1 MLGRLCFALIVL
13 FWVAMNVLLWQAEF
27 GPGRKMGSAVPERMV
42 WEKILTAPDDSSME
56 IRRNGRRIGYCRW
69 LPTPSGASLN
79 RRLGQV
85 ESLPEGMVSEI
96 SGYTVSLEGNVL
108 IQEPSVHLKFSVRV
122 QLATNRT
129 WQTFALRIGV
139 RPGAW
144 EIHANATNETVALRW
159 EEGKASW
166 ERTFTFTELRDPR
179 MLVSELEGPVAVALT
194 GLLSSW
200 PKPGE
205 ASSALVWQARTDWL
219 KVSGARVRAYR
230 LEAPLWDRRRIV
242 IVINRVG
249 EIMRVELPGGLSLA
263 NDLLL
268 NL

>member
-27 GPGRKMGSAVPERMV
+27 GPGRELGSAVPERMV
-42 WEKILTAPDDSSME
+42 WERILTAPDDSSME

-69 LPTPSGASLN
+69 LPTPSGASLD
-79 RRLGQV
+79 RRLGQA
-85 ESLPEGMVSEI
+85 ESRPEGMVREI

-108 IQEPSVHLKFSVRV
+108 IQEPSVHFKFNLQA

-129 WQTFALRIGV
+129 WLTFTLQLAV
-139 RPGAW
+139 RPSTW
-144 EIHANATNETVALRW
+144 EIQANATNETVVLRW
-159 EEGKASW
+159 AEGKASW
-166 ERTFTFTELRDPR
+166 ERTFTFAELRDPR
-179 MLVSELEGPVAVALT
+179 MLLSEFEGPAALALT
-194 GLLSSW
+194 GLVSSW

-205 ASSALVWQARTDWL
+205 ASLAPAWQARTDWL

-230 LEAPLWDRRRIV
+230 LEAPLWDRHRIV

-249 EIMRVELPGGLSLA
+249 EIMRVELPGGLSFA

>member
-27 GPGRKMGSAVPERMV
+27 GPGRELGSAVPERMV

-69 LPTPSGASLN
+69 LPTPSGSALK
-79 RRLGQV
+79 RGPGRA
-85 ESLPEGMVSEI
+85 ESTLEGMVREI
-96 SGYTVSLEGNVL
+96 SSYAVSLEGDVL
-108 IQEPSVHLKFSVRV
+108 VQEPLVHLKFSLRA

-129 WQTFALRIGV
+129 WQTLALRIGV
-139 RPGAW
+139 RPSTW
-144 EIHANATNETVALRW
+144 EIQANATTETVALRW
-159 EEGKASW
+159 EEGNASW
-166 ERTFTFTELRDPR
+166 ERTFTFAELRDPR
-179 MLVSELEGPVAVALT
+179 TLLSEFEGPAGPALT

-200 PKPGE
+200 PRPGG
-205 ASSALVWQARTDWL
+205 ASFALVWQARTDWL
-219 KVSGARVRAYR
+219 QVSGARVRTYR
-230 LEAPLWDRRRIV
+230 LEAPLWDRHRIV

-268 NL
+268 NF